1 MLLDVIVVVL
11 YYFEVIGGAV
21 LGHLEVTAEHKS
33 WLVGANG
40 STFMGGINKSPTCAG
55 FDVEENN
62 REIIFT
68 IVKRICGG
76 MFSLGTLLLI
86 QQLSILLSHVFRGGL
101 FRVILFVIL
110 SFLKNNLYFS
120 NQWSSLILPLQ

>member
-1 MLLDVIVVVL
+1 
-11 YYFEVIGGAV
+11 
-21 LGHLEVTAEHKS
+21 
-33 WLVGANG
+33 
-40 STFMGGINKSPTCAG
+40 MGGINKSPTCAG

-62 REIIFT
+62 WEIIFT

-86 QQLSILLSHVFRGGL
+86 QQLSILLSHVLRGGL